1 MMRLLK
7 GRGERMRMRW
17 DILKSALLFALGA
30 SVSGCLIDD
39 SGSVGERPAG
49 PTATVPDAGGPAR
62 RESAAKT
69 LNDAEPE
76 RPAGDDGATLEVEP
90 NPSRIPPP
98 PVQ

>member
-1 MMRLLK
+1 MRGNLLT
-7 GRGERMRMRW
+7 
-17 DILKSALLFALGA
+17 AATLLGVVV

-39 SGSVGERPAG
+39 SGSVGEGPVG
-49 PTATVPDAGGPAR
+49 PTATVPNTGSPVRG
-62 RESAAKT
+62 ESAAKT

-90 NPSRIPPP
+90 APSHTPPP